1 MEHKENKIDLFEVQN
16 MLEWLKKKI
25 YLNTIVNK
33 AKKRIFRRGE
43 VYLCDFGVGVG
54 SEIRKNR
61 PCVIIQGNVGN
72 IHSSNVIVAPIT
84 HTEKDI
90 PSVCKIETQIN
101 LNDNTVIL
109 NGYINLS
116 NIQTVSK
123 ARLGDFVTKLTNR
136 DIVNMDNAILVS
148 LGLIKQF
155 KELNNKIE
163 KQAKYIEKLK
173 NN

>member
-1 MEHKENKIDLFEVQN
+1 M
-16 MLEWLKKKI
+16 
-25 YLNTIVNK
+25 
-33 AKKRIFRRGE
+33 
-43 VYLCDFGVGVG
+43 
-54 SEIRKNR
+54 
-61 PCVIIQGNVGN
+61 
-72 IHSSNVIVAPIT
+72 
-84 HTEKDI
+84 
-90 PSVCKIETQIN
+90 
-101 LNDNTVIL
+101 

-123 ARLGDFVTKLTNR
+123 ARLGDFVTKLTNS